1 MLISSF
7 KLLLIGFGMFPI
19 AFAALG
25 SGILF
30 GAYNLAVARNPEEKD
45 GLFSNTIMWFALI
58 ESFVF
63 TGLLVVLVGCSLIS

>member
-45 GLFSNTIMWFALI
+45 GLFSNTIM
-58 ESFVF
+58 
-63 TGLLVVLVGCSLIS
+63 